1 MIARWVQLHPDE
13 KHIIVSSDSDF
24 FQLIADNVQIYN
36 GITDTK
42 ITTEGYYDGTGK
54 LVIDKKTG
62 EPKGAPNPNWLL
74 FEKCM
79 RGDTSDNIF
88 SAYPGV
94 RKKGTK
100 NKVGLLEAFDDRT
113 KQGYNWNNLMLQRWV
128 DHDGEEHTVLNDY
141 ERNRKL
147 IDLSEQPQW
156 VKTTMDETITEV
168 VEKPKIPQ
176 VGIHFMKFCG
186 KYNLQRIGS
195 QVQDHALYLTAG
207 YNNVNQ

>member
-1 MIARWVQLHPDE
+1 
-13 KHIIVSSDSDF
+13 
-24 FQLIADNVQIYN
+24 
-36 GITDTK
+36 
-42 ITTEGYYDGTGK
+42 
-54 LVIDKKTG
+54 
-62 EPKGAPNPNWLL
+62 
-74 FEKCM
+74 M

>member
-1 MIARWVQLHPDE
+1 MLFR
-13 KHIIVSSDSDF
+13 SSDSDF

-128 DHDGEEHTVLNDY
+128 DHDGKEHTVLNDY

-147 IDLSEQPQW
+147 IDLSEQPKW

-168 VEKPKIPQ
+168 VEKPKPKRKESKPKKIKKKKSSL
-176 VGIHFMKFCG
+176 FADNDKE
-186 KYNLQRIGS
+186 KEKKE
-195 QVQDHALYLTAG
+195 
-207 YNNVNQ
+207 VNEKKKPLSVL